1 MSQENIRQI
10 SGDLQTNLV
19 RIKLNS
25 RANLLQ
31 IFCRTHANIVQI
43 AGKSPK
49 IFNIDNIISY
59 ASMYDPRTCFLMAS
73 LRL

>member
-19 RIKLNS
+19 QIKLNS
-25 RANLLQ
+25 RANLVQ
-31 IFCRTHANIVQI
+31 ILCKTHANIVQI

-49 IFNIDNIISY
+49 ISNIAHIISY
-59 ASMYDPRTCFLMAS
+59 ASMYDPRTCFL
-73 LRL
+73 